1 MKITKKVVF
10 LLLACLFILS
20 PICLATSDPVT
31 TSDDSTKNTPNS
43 KVTSILNTDLYLFD
57 QDVVVEDAVNGNVF
71 AAGSTVTVKGEIL
84 GDLFVFGNSIT
95 IEEDAVIYGN
105 VFALANSM
113 VVKGSIQYDIY
124 ALSQDF
130 ELANS
135 GYVNRDVKL
144 YVGTAKLNGIIMK
157 NANLIANN
165 IIMPEDA
172 KNLIG
177 EDLNYT
183 STQESNIPE
192 GAVLGEINY
201 TEYKEKV
208 YTTSEIILNY
218 IIKFITAI
226 LYAIVVILLATYLTP
241 KFIEKS
247 SYTLMKR
254 PFVSAGIGIFAI
266 VLIPVIAIILLTT
279 GVLSYISMAVLAIYA
294 LVLSITLPIFSMAI
308 AKSIEKKLKNPS
320 KAKFILFSVLVAIV
334 LWLLQ
339 IIPYIGG
346 YISLF
351 IYVVGLGVAIF
362 AFFIRKD
369 VNEVNNSK

>member
-10 LLLACLFILS
+10 LLLACFFILS

-320 KAKFILFSVLVAIV
+320 KAKFILFSILVAIV

-346 YISLF
+346 YI
-351 IYVVGLGVAIF
+351 F